1 MRGNHKEMTCFDY
14 IYFVAKYPLVQTR
27 YNIPT
32 KLLYKICWHWDSRMI
47 GNERKKCQWLHGSSV
62 NNLHVALHHD
72 TVVAFMQSVIY
83 FLNIFRVNQT
93 KLYKTKLAN

>member
-1 MRGNHKEMTCFDY
+1 M
-14 IYFVAKYPLVQTR
+14 
-27 YNIPT
+27 IPT
-32 KLLYKICWHWDSRMI
+32 NYRVKCADIEMLGWLVNDI
-47 GNERKKCQWLHGSSV
+47 KKCQWIDVSSV

-93 KLYKTKLAN
+93 KLLKTKLAN